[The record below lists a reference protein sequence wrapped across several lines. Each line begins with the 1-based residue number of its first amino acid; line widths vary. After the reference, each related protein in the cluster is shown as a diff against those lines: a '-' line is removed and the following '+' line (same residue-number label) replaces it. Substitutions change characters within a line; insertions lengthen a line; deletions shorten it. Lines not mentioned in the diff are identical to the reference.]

1 MHSPTL
7 PLVPTNVH
15 AATATPIMYRLWPVD
30 EDGALLLACD
40 PPEINFDADVPELA
54 LPLGAKVSV
63 DLKLASGLRLVAELP
78 DDASTAQVVIVE
90 GPTTLRIRGHVAHE
104 FDLTLVEPESGFTP
118 RRATTV
124 RFKIGGR
131 GDAALLDA

>member
-1 MHSPTL
+1 MHSQIL
-7 PLVPTNVH
+7 PLAPPSNLH
-15 AATATPIMYRLWPVD
+15 AAATPNQYRLWPVD

-63 DLKLASGLRLVAELP
+63 DLKLASGLRLIPELP

-90 GPTTLRIRGHVAHE
+90 GPTTLRIRGLVAHE
-104 FDLTLVEPESGFTP
+104 FDLTLVEPESGVTP

-131 GDAALLDA
+131 GGLALTDA